1 MTCCKCNRVHPRF
14 KNGKLKKT
22 CPNRKRRVKR
32 KVKRIKGQIKGKGKI
47 TDTIKRMAIDY
58 AKKQGK
64 EYLARKG
71 LSKGQNKASKQQKWG
86 TPRESKNIKYVKW

>member
-14 KNGKLKKT
+14 KTSNRRRKT
-22 CPNRKRRVKR
+22 CQNRKR
-32 KVKRIKGQIKGKGKI
+32 KVKRIKGKIKGKGKI

-71 LSKGQNKASKQQKWG
+71 ISKGQDKASKQQPKWG
-86 TPRESKNIKYVKW
+86 TPRESKQRKQVKW

>member
-14 KNGKLKKT
+14 KTSNRRRKT
-22 CPNRKRRVKR
+22 CQNRKRKVKR
-32 KVKRIKGQIKGKGKI
+32 KVKKIKGKGKI

-71 LSKGQNKASKQQKWG
+71 LSRGQNKASKQQHKWA
-86 TPRESKNIKYVKW
+86 TTRESKNIKYVKW